1 MILLADENID
11 QSIVTRLRLDGHEVL
26 AVAELEPSLSD
37 DRVLTLSGDRQRL
50 LLTADKDFGDLV
62 FRQQLVSAGVILIR
76 LEGFS
81 THAKAAIVSAALRE
95 HETRLMNAFTVI
107 SPGMVR
113 IRARL

>member
-11 QSIVTRLRLDGHEVL
+11 QSIVTKLRLDGHEVL

-95 HETRLMNAFTVI
+95 HETKLMNAFTVI